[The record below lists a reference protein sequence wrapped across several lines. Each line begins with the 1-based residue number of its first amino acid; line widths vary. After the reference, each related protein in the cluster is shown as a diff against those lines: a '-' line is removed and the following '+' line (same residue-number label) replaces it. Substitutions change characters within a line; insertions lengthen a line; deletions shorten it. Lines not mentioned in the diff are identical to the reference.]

1 MRSEHLWIVFL
12 LTCAQDYHPQGSTS
26 NTADVFIDNL
36 AEKAAQHLFHRTNV
50 LKTLATF
57 DITSSQLF
65 SKLSVLLLSSGS
77 NFTALSHIKMSLI
90 WKMLQNF
97 HLCFSLASV
106 FLNFPLI
113 PVQFVILDSWFVN
126 LRYFIRFLFRVFVN
140 LKNTEPCNAIK
151 GCCIYKSAIGAH
163 SRLITSPHLYIT
175 CSINTVEILDNR
187 NVFKKEKKKKRMGEK
202 YEFSL
207 PWKLFS
213 HEHIAWELSIWVT
226 TNGARSSCL
235 ASHFRWTWVRREK
248 SRKLIA
254 TAIPGKR
261 CRIPRAQRIPRE
273 VVACPELQPVPSSCF
288 LFFMEITTLCRP
300 RKGLSS
306 VN

>member
-26 NTADVFIDNL
+26 NTADVFIDNNL

-57 DITSSQLF
+57 DIISSQLF

-113 PVQFVILDSWFVN
+113 PVRFVISDSWFVN
-126 LRYFIRFLFRVFVN
+126 LRYFIRCLFRVFVN
-140 LKNTEPCNAIK
+140 LKNTEPRNAIK
-151 GCCIYKSAIGAH
+151 GCCMYKSAIGAH
-163 SRLITSPHLYIT
+163 SRLITNPHLYIT

-187 NVFKKEKKKKRMGEK
+187 NVFKKEKKKKEWGKNMHLVFLGNHSVMSTLLENWASEWQQMGQGV
-202 YEFSL
+202 L
-207 PWKLFS
+207 PIS
-213 HEHIAWELSIWVT
+213 
-226 TNGARSSCL
+226 G
-235 ASHFRWTWVRREK
+235 
-248 SRKLIA
+248 
-254 TAIPGKR
+254 
-261 CRIPRAQRIPRE
+261 
-273 VVACPELQPVPSSCF
+273 
-288 LFFMEITTLCRP
+288 
-300 RKGLSS
+300 
-306 VN
+306 

>member
-1 MRSEHLWIVFL
+1 MRSEHLRIVFL

-126 LRYFIRFLFRVFVN
+126 LRYFIRCLFRVFVN

-175 CSINTVEILDNR
+175 CSINTMEILDNR
-187 NVFKKEKKKKRMGEK
+187 NVFKKEKKKKKNGGKNMNLVFLGNYSVMSTLLENWASEWQQMGQGVLALLPISGEPEWEEK
-202 YEFSL
+202 
-207 PWKLFS
+207 
-213 HEHIAWELSIWVT
+213 
-226 TNGARSSCL
+226 
-235 ASHFRWTWVRREK
+235 
-248 SRKLIA
+248 
-254 TAIPGKR
+254 
-261 CRIPRAQRIPRE
+261 RA
-273 VVACPELQPVPSSCF
+273 
-288 LFFMEITTLCRP
+288 
-300 RKGLSS
+300 G
-306 VN
+306 NW